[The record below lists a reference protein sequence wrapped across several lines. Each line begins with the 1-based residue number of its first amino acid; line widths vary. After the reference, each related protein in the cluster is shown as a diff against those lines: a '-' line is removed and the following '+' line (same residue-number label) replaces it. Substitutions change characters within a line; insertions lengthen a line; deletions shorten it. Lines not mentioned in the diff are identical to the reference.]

1 MRKGERKSGMNFKIP
16 EKYKNILSKL
26 FTKDKLLLFLL
37 FGVLLIVICIPT
49 KSSGKKTSSQ
59 TEAGTLATSDYMDY
73 TRSLEERLE
82 NTLSKIEGAGETRVM
97 IYLKNN
103 GKSVLYT
110 QKELVENRV
119 SETDSAGGVRDSY
132 ESSLKESV
140 VYTENNGAKVPFV
153 TEEEAPKVQGVII
166 IAKGAD
172 DARIVS
178 EITEAASALLGI
190 TVNKIK
196 VLKMEV

>member
-1 MRKGERKSGMNFKIP
+1 MNFKIP
-16 EKYKNILSKL
+16 EKYNKFFKKL
-26 FTKDKLLLFLL
+26 LTKDKLLLFLL

-49 KSSGKKTSSQ
+49 KSSGKNDSSRSESQ
-59 TEAGTLATSDYMDY
+59 TFATTDY
-73 TRSLEERLE
+73 TDYTESLEKRLE
-82 NTLSKIEGAGETRVM
+82 NTLSRIEGAGETKVM

-110 QKELVENRV
+110 QREIVKNKV
-119 SETDSAGGVRDSY
+119 SETDSSGGVRDSL

-140 VYTENNGAKVPFV
+140 VYTENDGDKVPFI

-172 DARIVS
+172 DAKIVS